1 VTVAGYRLEQDD
13 RFMKPELRSEL
24 LHRAEKDQAARGEQE
39 PDAETLTLVD
49 GENLAW
55 LRDLIAE
62 VGWPGRSMAGEDGA
76 HAAWLLAQHA
86 DQDPA
91 FQRRCLDLMMEAVKR
106 GEATLSELAYLTDR
120 VLLAEGKPQEYGT
133 QMTGRKEGWFP
144 RNLRHPETVD
154 ERRAA
159 MSLGPLRENI
169 ARIAS
174 RYGPPKPATFKC
186 GQCGSGIEVWL
197 PDEGE
202 TPDIRC
208 ISCGWANMVLDREPL
223 VVRPDRSRPP
233 ADVILDPAAG
243 QIFVSAWD
251 RSPPDLN
258 EIPVLLAEAGSGDR
272 KHVEI
277 YIGKHCLGT
286 LTTAGSA
293 DFLALLATAGTDG
306 KPVVGTAIRDRD
318 AGGRWAFRVYRPE
331 PS

>member
-24 LHRAEKDQAARGEQE
+24 LRRAEKDQAARSEPE
-39 PDAETLTLVD
+39 PDDETLTSVD

-91 FQRRCLDLMMEAVKR
+91 FQRRCLDLMTEAVKR

-144 RNLRHPETVD
+144 RNLRDPETVD

-208 ISCGWANMVLDREPL
+208 TSCGWANMVLDREPL

-243 QIFVSAWD
+243 QRFASTWD

-277 YIGKHCLGT
+277 YIGQHCLGT

-318 AGGRWAFRVYRPE
+318 AGGRWALRVYRPE